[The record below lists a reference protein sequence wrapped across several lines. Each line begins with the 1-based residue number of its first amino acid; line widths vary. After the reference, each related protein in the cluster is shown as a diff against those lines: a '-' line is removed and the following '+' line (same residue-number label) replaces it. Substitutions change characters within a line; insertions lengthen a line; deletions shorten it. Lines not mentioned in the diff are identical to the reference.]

1 MAMIRSAG
9 LHGFRAL
16 VTELGGDADDLATRS
31 GLPLAALESTDELV
45 PDTVVAMAL
54 ETAAAELSCP
64 DFGLRMAR
72 RQDLNL
78 LGPLGLAV
86 KHSESL
92 ATALHYVSDFLFI
105 QAEGLRIRAVPDP
118 LGSPDVAGV
127 EFDAGPGRIPTP
139 QSTALVLGF
148 AHRAAV
154 ELVGG
159 PYGLRSVELPHDPPD
174 PAAYA
179 AYFQG
184 TVRGGRPSAVI
195 RITGS
200 LASLLL
206 RDHDDELQ
214 RLAHAMLARHRRN
227 PADDVVRL
235 VRTALTHAMGHTPL
249 TITEVARQL
258 SVHPR
263 TLQRLLAAAGTT
275 FAEVLDDTR
284 RLTARQLLTGTDLPI
299 AQVAHRVGYAEAA
312 TFSRR
317 ARAWWGTTPL
327 GVRQTTEMSPSDKI
341 LS

>member
-16 VTELGGDADDLATRS
+16 VAELGGDAGDIAVRS
-31 GLPLAALESTDELV
+31 GLPTAALETNQMLV
-45 PDTVVAMAL
+45 SDAAVAVAL
-54 ETAAAELSCP
+54 ETAAHELSCP

-92 ATALHYVSDFLFI
+92 ATALRYVSDFLFVH
-105 QAEGLRIRAVPDP
+105 AEGLRIRAVPDP

-127 EFDAGPGRIPTP
+127 EFDAGPGRVPTP

-174 PAAYA
+174 PEAYA

-184 TVRGGRPSAVI
+184 PVRGGRASAVI

-206 RDHDDELQ
+206 REHDEELQ
-214 RLAHAMLARHRRN
+214 RLAGAMLARHRRN
-227 PADDVVRL
+227 PADDVVQQ
-235 VRTALTHAMGHTPL
+235 VRTALSHAMGQAPL
-249 TITEVARQL
+249 TLGAVARQM

-263 TLQRLLAAAGTT
+263 TLQRLLASAGTS
-275 FAEVLDDTR
+275 FAEVLDDLR
-284 RLTARQLLTGTDLPI
+284 RHNARQLLVGTDLPI
-299 AQVAHRVGYAEAA
+299 AQVAQRVGYAEAA
-312 TFSRR
+312 TFTRR
-317 ARAWWGTTPL
+317 AHAWWGTTPMR
-327 GVRQTTEMSPSDKI
+327 VRHGAQ